1 MNLLAHL
8 HLSTGQPVAMAAGN
22 LLADFMRRFGATDI
36 DPEFAAGVR
45 LHRAIDVFTDSHP
58 LIRAARRLIAPPRNR
73 LAGIIIDIALDHQL
87 SRHWNAHAALPLTT
101 FVRARL
107 AEIQAY
113 LAAHDTPLNWVIRRA
128 IRDDWLLSY
137 ATLAG
142 LDLTF
147 ERVASRAPVAAA
159 LRGATA
165 DIARHD
171 AHFQQLFHAFYPAL
185 RAHTAQ
191 THAARAV

>member
-22 LLADFMRRFGATDI
+22 LLADFMRRFHATDL
-36 DPEFAAGVR
+36 DPEFATGVR

-73 LAGIIIDIALDHQL
+73 LAGVIIDIALDHHL
-87 SRHWNAHAALPLTT
+87 SLHWTAHAELPLTT
-101 FVRARL
+101 FVHTRL
-107 AEIQAY
+107 AEIQTY
-113 LAAHDTPLNWVIRRA
+113 LAAHDTPLNSVIQRA
-128 IRDDWLLSY
+128 IQDNWLLSY
-137 ATLAG
+137 TTLDG
-142 LDLTF
+142 LELTF

-165 DIARHD
+165 DIATHD
-171 AHFQQLFHAFYPAL
+171 AHFQQLFHDFYPAL
-185 RAHTAQ
+185 RAHAAQ
-191 THAARAV
+191 THAALAI